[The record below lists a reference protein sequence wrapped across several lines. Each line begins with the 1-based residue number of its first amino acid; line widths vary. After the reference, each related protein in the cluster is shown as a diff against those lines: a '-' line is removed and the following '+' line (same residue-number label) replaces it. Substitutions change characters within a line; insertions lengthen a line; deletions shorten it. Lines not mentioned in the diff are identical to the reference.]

1 MKNRSLNNQT
11 VLITGASS
19 GIGFAT
25 AIYFDNI
32 GIKVYAGV
40 RKESDGERLKEHEIN
55 NITPVILD
63 VCDYPSIQRAFDL
76 IKKKEE
82 GTIFNLINNAGLSLN
97 GPLELMDQNDI
108 QKQCCPVKLFKM
120 G

>member
-76 IKKKEE
+76 IKKK
-82 GTIFNLINNAGLSLN
+82 
-97 GPLELMDQNDI
+97 
-108 QKQCCPVKLFKM
+108 
-120 G
+120 